1 MSNGKAK
8 TTPSIV
14 DDIVKLKRERVKNFG
29 ISREMKSPKTNTSV
43 GISGSRGFVSVAG
56 TQSFLNTSGDTMLGA
71 IAFFPKTITVATGV
85 IDLEDVTESGN
96 VTANTSNVNV
106 IGEGN
111 AADDL
116 VTIDGAIGEGQTL
129 YLKAAGFTIT
139 IKDGTGN
146 IITPGNVDFVIPD
159 DEGAILIYDT
169 IGGASARWMVLGV
182 EGGSGGGGDNLGD
195 HIATQALKMND
206 SAIFFDTGLIH
217 SIISGTNV
225 MSYIVDDSSGG
236 KHQFF
241 VDDLVTAQFAVE
253 ENVVRVLADTLNFA
267 GTNRFLSGLSVL
279 FWKEGGG
286 SDNITSST
294 SGVTY
299 NVNATDEHFF
309 AVGGSTVMTV
319 DSAEVLFAQ
328 DIDLDGNDLDIGNG
342 NIIDMGAIRFNSAS
356 GQIIS
361 SSVSGILHQ
370 VPSGDGHFF
379 FVAGSQVISVVDQG
393 INMDDKELDFNAG
406 GRVDFSDN
414 ATTIGSNGAASALT
428 ANPVGYAKVKINGVE
443 RQMPYYRVA

>member
-1 MSNGKAK
+1 MGKAK
-8 TTPSIV
+8 LTPTSI
-14 DDIVKLKRERVKNFG
+14 DLI
-29 ISREMKSPKTNTSV
+29 KSIKDQEKKQAGRTRADFAGVSTVEKSI
-43 GISGSRGFVSVAG
+43 GSGPGSAG
-56 TQSFLNTSGDTMLGA
+56 TARPNQNALPTAGGQLTGALSIRSTVTTIVSGVLDISTDTGE
-71 IAFFPKTITVATGV
+71 PV
-85 IDLEDVTESGN
+85 
-96 VTANTSNVNV
+96 SNIIL
-106 IGEGN
+106 IGQGGS
-111 AADDL
+111 ADDL
-116 VTIDGAIGEGQTL
+116 VTITSNEASGQLLWLQAHITTSITL
-129 YLKAAGFTIT
+129 KH
-139 IKDGTGN
+139 GTGN
-146 IITPGNVDFVIPD
+146 IWIYTGVDYVMTSGEAVLLLWD
-159 DEGAILIYDT
+159 DQNDRWNLIANFND
-169 IGGASARWMVLGV
+169 AS
-182 EGGSGGGGDNLGD
+182 GGSGDNLGD

-286 SDNITSST
+286 NDNITSST

-319 DSAEVLFAQ
+319 DSGEVLFGQ
-328 DIDLDGNDLDIGNG
+328 DIDLAGNDLDIGNG

-379 FVAGSQVISVVDQG
+379 FVAGSQVISIVDQG
-393 INMDDKELDFNAG
+393 INMDDKELDFNTG

-428 ANPVGYAKVKINGVE
+428 ALPVGYAKVKINGVE